1 MNQDTQNAMKLV
13 IVNVDQI
20 QAFVIINNGNED
32 KCRCETK
39 ELIDKGI
46 CEKGFIQNP
55 SNCQQE
61 CDKSCGTGEY
71 LDNEKCNCRKKLV
84 DKLVE
89 KCTENVEEGKLAKI
103 TLTEKENKHKCTLCT
118 LYIVLFLIIFTINVR
133 IFTNFIYFKHMK
145 Q

>member
-55 SNCQQE
+55 SN
-61 CDKSCGTGEY
+61 SVG
-71 LDNEKCNCRKKLV
+71 
-84 DKLVE
+84 
-89 KCTENVEEGKLAKI
+89 
-103 TLTEKENKHKCTLCT
+103 
-118 LYIVLFLIIFTINVR
+118 
-133 IFTNFIYFKHMK
+133 M
-145 Q
+145 